1 MDAHEELRTL
11 RLRIAE
17 LEQKVSELE
26 QKVSE
31 SEQKVSELEQRNEHL
46 RVSRRVLMNLL
57 EKVEREKIALIH
69 NLEKEN
75 MRLQRDN
82 SRFAKWIF
90 SKNRQIVELQ
100 ERIAEEKA

>member
-1 MDAHEELRTL
+1 MMPGVRRDLEEQEELTL
-11 RLRIAE
+11 LRVRV
-17 LEQKVSELE
+17 K
-26 QKVSE
+26 
-31 SEQKVSELEQRNEHL
+31 ELEQRVEHL

-75 MRLQRDN
+75 VRLQRDN
-82 SRFAKWIF
+82 SRFAKWLF

-100 ERIAEEKA
+100 ERIELNQKKA

>member
-1 MDAHEELRTL
+1 MPGVRRDLEEQEELTL
-11 RLRIAE
+11 LRVRV
-17 LEQKVSELE
+17 K
-26 QKVSE
+26 
-31 SEQKVSELEQRNEHL
+31 ELEQRVEHL

-75 MRLQRDN
+75 VRLQRDN
-82 SRFAKWIF
+82 SRFAKWLF

-100 ERIAEEKA
+100 ERIELNQKKA